1 MAKKSVPSVILQ
13 IPKEKVIVQGS
24 ELLHVEKRK
33 SKYNVG
39 FAKSACVLSLL
50 NERRI
55 PNIKVP

>member
-1 MAKKSVPSVILQ
+1 MAKKSVPSVMLQ
-13 IPKEKVIVQGS
+13 TPKGKVIVPGF

-33 SKYNVG
+33 SRSNVG
-39 FAKSACVLSLL
+39 FAKNAYVLSLL